1 MSQFNTNK
9 WFKNQYLKEA
19 GLNESKADSVAKAM
33 DDAIETID
41 PSLSVRDFALAV
53 GKILKGE
60 AGTEGYGSFNFAEF
74 MKVLHA
80 ELGMEESLNE
90 AEGDFSELKAKL
102 EADPDNKYLTFTDKG
117 HQLKVDGRNGA
128 LDDLIRKY
136 ENQDLGPYKLFF
148 VDDEDRGW
156 IVSINKK

>member
-1 MSQFNTNK
+1 
-9 WFKNQYLKEA
+9 
-19 GLNESKADSVAKAM
+19 M
-33 DDAIETID
+33 DDAIDIID
-41 PSLSVRDFALAV
+41 DSLSVKDFALAV
-53 GKILKGE
+53 ARILKGE
-60 AGTEGYGSFNFAEF
+60 AGTAGYGSFNFPEF

-117 HQLKVDGRNGA
+117 TQLRVNGRNGA
-128 LDDLIRKY
+128 LDDFIRKY
-136 ENQDLGPYKLFF
+136 ENQDLGDYKLFF

>member
-19 GLNESKADSVAKAM
+19 NLYESQADLVAKAM
-33 DDAIETID
+33 DDAIDAID
-41 PSLSVRDFALAV
+41 PSLSVKDFALAV

-90 AEGDFSELKAKL
+90 AESTDIERLDFA
-102 EADPDNKYLTFTDKG
+102 F
-117 HQLKVDGRNGA
+117 VDGTTKLYAVYVYKKGGRGVQWDKKLSTSNPSKNNH
-128 LDDLIRKY
+128 IY
-136 ENQDLGPYKLFF
+136 NQ
-148 VDDEDRGW
+148 
-156 IVSINKK
+156 

>member
-33 DDAIETID
+33 DDAIESID
-41 PSLSVRDFALAV
+41 PELSVKDFALAV

-90 AEGDFSELKAKL
+90 AEEMATYKVTVTLAEPGEGG
-102 EADPDNKYLTFTDKG
+102 PDYDEDVEV
-117 HQLKVDGRNGA
+117 KVDASLSGDELRDAVRSAIGKEGYNRKN
-128 LDDLIRKY
+128 IYKFKY
-136 ENQDLGPYKLFF
+136 EKA
-148 VDDEDRGW
+148 
-156 IVSINKK
+156 

>member
-1 MSQFNTNK
+1 MSQFNTGK

-33 DDAIETID
+33 DDAIASVD
-41 PSLSVRDFALAV
+41 PNLSVKDFALAV

-60 AGTEGYGSFNFAEF
+60 AGTEGYGSFNFSEF

-90 AEGDFSELKAKL
+90 AEEMATYKVTVTLAEPGEGGPDYDEDVEVKIDASLSGDELRDAVRSAIGKEGYNRK
-102 EADPDNKYLTFTDKG
+102 NIYKF
-117 HQLKVDGRNGA
+117 
-128 LDDLIRKY
+128 KY
-136 ENQDLGPYKLFF
+136 EKA
-148 VDDEDRGW
+148 
-156 IVSINKK
+156 

>member
-33 DDAIETID
+33 DDAIEAID

-60 AGTEGYGSFNFAEF
+60 AGTEGYGSFNFGEF

-80 ELGMEESLNE
+80 ELGIEESLNE
-90 AEGDFSELKAKL
+90 AEEMATYKVTVTLAEPGEGG
-102 EADPDNKYLTFTDKG
+102 PDYDEDVEV
-117 HQLKVDGRNGA
+117 KVDASLSGDELRDA
-128 LDDLIRKY
+128 VRDAIRKEGYNRKNIYKFKY
-136 ENQDLGPYKLFF
+136 EKA
-148 VDDEDRGW
+148 
-156 IVSINKK
+156 

>member
-1 MSQFNTNK
+1 MSQFNTGK

-33 DDAIETID
+33 DDAIDAID
-41 PSLSVRDFALAV
+41 PELSVKDFALAV

-60 AGTEGYGSFNFAEF
+60 AGTEGYGSFNFGEF

-90 AEGDFSELKAKL
+90 VKEMATYKVTVTLAEPGEGGPDYDEDVEVKVDASLSGDELKSAVRDAIGK
-102 EADPDNKYLTFTDKG
+102 EGYNRKNIYKF
-117 HQLKVDGRNGA
+117 
-128 LDDLIRKY
+128 KY
-136 ENQDLGPYKLFF
+136 EKA
-148 VDDEDRGW
+148 
-156 IVSINKK
+156 

>member
-19 GLNESKADSVAKAM
+19 NLYESQADLVAKAM
-33 DDAIETID
+33 DDAIDAID
-41 PSLSVRDFALAV
+41 PSLSVKDFALAV

-90 AEGDFSELKAKL
+90 VEEMATYKVHVVTSDPYEGG
-102 EADPDNKYLTFTDKG
+102 PDEWFD
-117 HQLKVDGRNGA
+117 HEVKVDALLSGDE
-128 LDDLIRKY
+128 LDDAVRDAVY
-136 ENQDLGPYKLFF
+136 DLGYTRRSIYKMNY
-148 VDDEDRGW
+148 E
-156 IVSINKK
+156 KA

>member
-19 GLNESKADSVAKAM
+19 GLNESKADLVAKAM
-33 DDAIETID
+33 DDAIDIID
-41 PSLSVRDFALAV
+41 DSLSVKDFALAV
-53 GKILKGE
+53 ARILKGE
-60 AGTEGYGSFNFAEF
+60 AGTAGYGSFNFPEF

-117 HQLKVDGRNGA
+117 TQLKVDGRNGA
-128 LDDLIRKY
+128 LDDFIRKY
-136 ENQDLGPYKLFF
+136 ENQDLGDYKLFF